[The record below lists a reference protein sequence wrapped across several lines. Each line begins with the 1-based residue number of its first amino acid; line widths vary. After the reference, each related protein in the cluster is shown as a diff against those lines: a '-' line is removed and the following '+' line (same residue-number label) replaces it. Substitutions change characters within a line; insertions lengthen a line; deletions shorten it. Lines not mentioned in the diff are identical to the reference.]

1 MVLTSERSGG
11 SKQVETGWHARR
23 RCKSVTT
30 QDNEHN
36 IDVMNGGM
44 TEAWMSSV
52 YIARE

>member
-1 MVLTSERSGG
+1 MEAP
-11 SKQVETGWHARR
+11 SKLRQDG
-23 RCKSVTT
+23 T
-30 QDNEHN
+30 QDEVARASRLRIMNTN